1 MFEMMPIDPVC
12 GIEMDKEL
20 AIIHSHKNKP
30 YYFCCGGCRRIFKK
44 KPRKYSK

>member
-20 AIIHSHKNKP
+20 AIIHSHKNKT
-30 YYFCCGGCRRIFKK
+30 YYFCCDGCRRIFKK